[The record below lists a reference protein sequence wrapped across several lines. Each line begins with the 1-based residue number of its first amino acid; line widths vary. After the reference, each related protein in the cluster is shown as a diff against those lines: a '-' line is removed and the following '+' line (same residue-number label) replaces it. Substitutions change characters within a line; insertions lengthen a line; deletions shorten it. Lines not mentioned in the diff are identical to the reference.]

1 LRNEKGGIVLGVLAI
16 TGIISLGVAMFAFGG
31 KTAEYKKKKVD
42 IGLYGD
48 DKAPLNSDEELKK
61 DKKALL
67 GLIVDGG
74 KVVVGVGDDTALLII
89 PQELGVFDVKKK
101 NTEEDNKIKNNL
113 KSNGLASDPLT
124 VDISKIIKAKIENN
138 STPGTSSEKIDA
150 MMIKIMED
158 IEEEEKLFDNMERD
172 SNDDVKEIDAI
183 IDMVSHIEE
192 ILKTNNK
199 LADQKIIDIKNSL
212 NRAESEKKYL
222 EGIVKAYEDAEK
234 EGGILGNTQGIIAIK
249 ARLEEAEKIISGLK
263 EELQQ
268 YEDEAVE
275 VTDEED
281 IEDQDIEDVSTD
293 GGTQDDSTDEDMQD
307 AVNDEIILNGT
318 MSFPGESSQKMT
330 MIVNPGTGSVTAVL
344 HIKIDEDGIKLEFD
358 VPFFG
363 SIDPETRVINAVSSG
378 GDEDIKLTG
387 ILSTDGN
394 RASGTGDD
402 GMVWSVSR

>member
-1 LRNEKGGIVLGVLAI
+1 
-16 TGIISLGVAMFAFGG
+16 MFAFGS

-48 DKAPLNSDEELKK
+48 DKAPLNSNEELEK

-101 NTEEDNKIKNNL
+101 NTEEDNEIKNNL

-138 STPGTSSEKIDA
+138 STPGTSSEEIDA
-150 MMIKIMED
+150 MLIKIMED
-158 IEEEEKLFDNMERD
+158 IEEEEKLFDSAGDD
-172 SNDDVKEIDAI
+172 SDDAVEKVEAI
-183 IDMVSHIEE
+183 IDMVSQIEE
-192 ILKTNNK
+192 ILEINNK

-212 NRAESEKKYL
+212 RRAESEKKYL

-234 EGGILGNTQGIIAIK
+234 DGGFLGSTQGITAIK
-249 ARLEEAEKIISGLK
+249 ARLEEAETIINSLK

-268 YEDEAVE
+268 HENEAVE
-275 VTDEED
+275 ATDEEGIES
-281 IEDQDIEDVSTD
+281 IEDQDIEDT
-293 GGTQDDSTDEDMQD
+293 STDEGIQD
-307 AVNDEIILNGT
+307 ALTDEIILNGT
-318 MSFPGESSQKMT
+318 MSFPDDNSQKMT

-344 HIKIDEDGIKLEFD
+344 YIRINVEGMKLEFN

-363 SIDPETRVINAVSSG
+363 TIDPETRVINAVSSE
-378 GDEDIKLTG
+378 GDEDIELTG
-387 ILSTDGN
+387 KLSADGN

-402 GMVWSVSR
+402 GIVWSASR